1 MDRRICPGY
10 QPVRSLPRRSCRQ
23 RPGKRCAMCL
33 LCKRA
38 QQRSNPAGAL
48 PHGPVGLRHPS
59 LLKACKATC
68 TPGTCCGQTTPAC
81 QTSVPR
87 LPKLVTSWYAPPE
100 RRNRSLGAQQAGD
113 AAMQAASAVV
123 QTGLAQGF
131 GSLEEG
137 LKKNLSSCVSP
148 DGGWLGHNVPAQA
161 RLTNTCLLVCK
172 IFVGLASQLLA
183 GATKSLPS
191 VRPATHEHSAAE

>member
-33 LCKRA
+33 LRKRA
-38 QQRSNPAGAL
+38 QQRSNSAGVL

-59 LLKACKATC
+59 LSKACKATC
-68 TPGTCCGQTTPAC
+68 TPETCCGQTTPAY

-100 RRNRSLGAQQAGD
+100 RRNRSLGAQQASD
-113 AAMQAASAVV
+113 AAMHERRVLSYRAGTCAGVWQPW
-123 QTGLAQGF
+123 GG
-131 GSLEEG
+131 LEEESEQLRVTG
-137 LKKNLSSCVSP
+137 WWVAGTQRTCISSS
-148 DGGWLGHNVPAQA
+148 H
-161 RLTNTCLLVCK
+161 RYM
-172 IFVGLASQLLA
+172 LACI
-183 GATKSLPS
+183 
-191 VRPATHEHSAAE
+191 